1 MIEFKKYLLATILM
15 SALFIGCSENENKAD
30 NEKQN
35 ETKERTIVLS
45 KEAIEKIN
53 LKYVTAEI
61 KPLNG
66 FIKVPAV
73 IITNQ
78 NNEALIGSLM
88 QGRVH
93 KVFVNVGDYVKTGQ
107 ALMQIEG
114 LEIGQLKGNYLKA
127 KANLDFAEQEYKR
140 QKTLLE
146 QNVGSQKIYLT
157 AKAEYEKALAEFN
170 AEDKKIHSV
179 GITHED
185 IENINENEHTSG
197 LLTIKSPID
206 GIIVERNI
214 VIGQL
219 VETNTNAFR
228 IINTN
233 SIWADGQ
240 IYEKDILKIFGKPTI
255 EFFSSSIPNQTFR
268 GKVIYIG
275 QVVDEHTR
283 TIKIRAEIQNTAN
296 PEGRAFA
303 SKLKPNMFG
312 EMLIPISSEAKGIVI
327 PSESVIKDN
336 NESYVFVVE
345 NDTTFSKQIVKTGVE
360 LNSSVEVIEGLKSG
374 DKVVTKGAFFLKSE
388 MMKESLG
395 EEE

>member
-1 MIEFKKYLLATILM
+1 MIEFKKYLLATILI
-15 SALFIGCSENENKAD
+15 SALLIGCSKNENKAD

-35 ETKERTIVLS
+35 KTKEETIVLS
-45 KEAIEKIN
+45 KEATEKIN
-53 LKYVTAEI
+53 LKYVIAEI

-78 NNEALIGSLM
+78 NNEALVGSLM

-107 ALMQIEG
+107 VLMQIEG
-114 LEIGQLKGNYLKA
+114 LEIGQLKGDYLKA
-127 KANLDFAEQEYKR
+127 KANLDFAEQEFKR

-179 GITHED
+179 GLTHED

-206 GIIVERNI
+206 GIVVERNV
-214 VIGQL
+214 VIGQF
-219 VETNTNAFR
+219 VETNTNAFK

-255 EFFSSSIPNQTFR
+255 EFSTTSIPNQTFK

-275 QVVDEHTR
+275 QVVNEHTR

-296 PEGRAFA
+296 
-303 SKLKPNMFG
+303 KLKPNMFG
-312 EMLIPISSEAKGIVI
+312 EMLIPLSSEAKGIVI

-336 NESYVFVVE
+336 DESYVFVVE
-345 NDTTFSKQIVKTGVE
+345 NDTTFRKQIVKTGVE

-374 DKVVTKGAFFLKSE
+374 DRVVSKGAFFLKSE

>member
-1 MIEFKKYLLATILM
+1 MMEFKRYLLAIILI

-35 ETKERTIVLS
+35 EYKERTIVLS

-78 NNEALIGSLM
+78 NNEALVGSLI

-107 ALMQIEG
+107 VLMQIEG

-140 QKTLLE
+140 QKTLFE
-146 QNVGSQKIYLT
+146 QNVGSQKNYLT

-179 GITHED
+179 GLSHED
-185 IENINENEHTSG
+185 IENINGNEHTSG

-206 GIIVERNI
+206 GIIVERNV
-214 VIGQL
+214 VIGQF

-233 SIWADGQ
+233 SVWADGQ
-240 IYEKDILKIFGKPTI
+240 IYEKDILKISGKPTI
-255 EFFSSSIPNQTFR
+255 EFFSSSIPNQTFK

-283 TIKIRAEIQNTAN
+283 TIKIRAEIQNT
-296 PEGRAFA
+296 A

-345 NDTTFSKQIVKTGVE
+345 NDSTFRKQIVQIGVE
-360 LNSSVEVIEGLKSG
+360 LNQMVEVIKGLKPG

>member
-1 MIEFKKYLLATILM
+1 MIEFKKYLLAIILI

-30 NEKQN
+30 NEIKN
-35 ETKERTIVLS
+35 ETKESFIVLS
-45 KEAIEKIN
+45 KEATEKIN

-78 NNEALIGSLM
+78 NNEALVGSLM

-107 ALMQIEG
+107 VLMQIEG
-114 LEIGQLKGNYLKA
+114 LEIGQLKGDYLKA

-140 QKTLLE
+140 QKTLFE
-146 QNVGSQKIYLT
+146 QNVGSQKNYLT

-179 GITHED
+179 GLTHED
-185 IENINENEHTSG
+185 IENMNKNEHTSG

-206 GIIVERNI
+206 GIIVERNV

-233 SIWADGQ
+233 IVWADGQ
-240 IYEKDILKIFGKPTI
+240 IYEKDILKIFGKPSI
-255 EFFSSSIPNQTFR
+255 EFSTTSIPNQSFK

-296 PEGRAFA
+296 
-303 SKLKPNMFG
+303 KLKPNMFG
-312 EMLIPISSEAKGIVI
+312 EMLIPLSSEAKGIVI

-336 NESYVFVVE
+336 DESYVFVVE
-345 NDTTFSKQIVKTGVE
+345 NDTTFRKQIVKTGVE
-360 LNSSVEVIEGLKSG
+360 LNSSVEVIEGLKFG
-374 DKVVTKGAFFLKSE
+374 DKVVSKGAFFIKSE

>member
-1 MIEFKKYLLATILM
+1 MEFKRYLLAIILI

-35 ETKERTIVLS
+35 EYKERTIVLS

-78 NNEALIGSLM
+78 NNEALVGSLI

-107 ALMQIEG
+107 VLMQIEG

-140 QKTLLE
+140 QKTLFE
-146 QNVGSQKIYLT
+146 QNVGSQKNYLT

-179 GITHED
+179 GLSHED
-185 IENINENEHTSG
+185 IENINGNEHTSG

-206 GIIVERNI
+206 GIIVERNV
-214 VIGQL
+214 VIGQF

-233 SIWADGQ
+233 SVWADGQ
-240 IYEKDILKIFGKPTI
+240 IYEKDILKISGKPTI
-255 EFFSSSIPNQTFR
+255 EFFSSSIPNQTFK

-283 TIKIRAEIQNTAN
+283 TIKIRAEIQNT
-296 PEGRAFA
+296 A

-345 NDTTFSKQIVKTGVE
+345 NDSTFRKQIVQIGVE
-360 LNSSVEVIEGLKSG
+360 LNQMVEVIKGLKPG

>member
-1 MIEFKKYLLATILM
+1 MMEFKKYLLAIILI
-15 SALFIGCSENENKAD
+15 SGLLIACSKNENKAD
-30 NEKQN
+30 NERQN
-35 ETKERTIVLS
+35 ETKEGIIVLS

-78 NNEALIGSLM
+78 NNEALVGPLI
-88 QGRVH
+88 QGRVR

-114 LEIGQLKGNYLKA
+114 LEIAQLKANYLKA

-140 QKTLLE
+140 QKILFE
-146 QNVGSQKIYLT
+146 QNIGSKKNYLI
-157 AKAEYEKALAEFN
+157 AKAEYEKALAEFR
-170 AEDKKIHSV
+170 AEEEKIHSV
-179 GITHED
+179 GLSHQD
-185 IENINENEHTSG
+185 IENIDGNEHTSG

-206 GIIVERNI
+206 GIIVERNV
-214 VIGQL
+214 VIGQY
-219 VETNTNAFR
+219 VGPDTNAFR
-228 IINTN
+228 IINLN
-233 SIWADGQ
+233 SVWADGQ
-240 IYEKDILKIFGKPTI
+240 IYEKDIFKIPGKPTI
-255 EFFSSSIPNQTFR
+255 EFFSPSIPNQTFK

-296 PEGRAFA
+296 
-303 SKLKPNMFG
+303 KLKPNMFG
-312 EMLIPISSEAKGIVI
+312 EMLIPISFEAKGVVI

-336 NESYVFVVE
+336 NETYVFVVE
-345 NDTTFSKQIVKTGVE
+345 NDFTFRKQIVQIGEE
-360 LNSSVEVIEGLKSG
+360 LNQMVEVIKGLKPG

-388 MMKESLG
+388 MMKEHLR

>member
-1 MIEFKKYLLATILM
+1 MMEFKRYLLAIILIP
-15 SALFIGCSENENKAD
+15 ALFIACSENENKAD

-35 ETKERTIVLS
+35 ETKEGTIVLS

-78 NNEALIGSLM
+78 NNEALVGSLI

-140 QKTLLE
+140 QKTLFE
-146 QNVGSQKIYLT
+146 QNVGSQKNYLT
-157 AKAEYEKALAEFN
+157 AKAEYEKALAEFH

-179 GITHED
+179 GLSHED
-185 IENINENEHTSG
+185 IENINGNEHTSG
-197 LLTIKSPID
+197 ILTIKSPID
-206 GIIVERNI
+206 GIIVERNV
-214 VIGQL
+214 VIGQF
-219 VETNTNAFR
+219 VEPNTDAFR
-228 IINTN
+228 IININ
-233 SIWADGQ
+233 SVWADGQ
-240 IYEKDILKIFGKPTI
+240 IYEKDILKISGKPTI
-255 EFFSSSIPNQTFR
+255 EFFSPSIPNQTFK

-283 TIKIRAEIQNTAN
+283 TIKIRAEIQNT
-296 PEGRAFA
+296 A

-345 NDTTFSKQIVKTGVE
+345 NDSTFRKQIVQIGVE
-360 LNSSVEVIEGLKSG
+360 LNQMVEVIKGLKPG

-388 MMKESLG
+388 MMKEHLR